1 MKKFQVLTRGMLK
14 DSREY
19 TNVRN
24 QIYAELRNAKVEA
37 QEQRMKTG
45 GAKVMEQQ
53 KTDFS
58 SFFNLLIV
66 SPTDPDSM
74 EVLVIL
80 NYFSFPMSV
89 EEDNLSGFVR
99 KEFGFKNDKCPC
111 LMIDSSTAEM
121 PSATLTSKDN
131 ILTFLYNKSL
141 IGTYKQHSVYEK

>member
-1 MKKFQVLTRGMLK
+1 MLK

-37 QEQRMKTG
+37 QEQSRRSG
-45 GAKVMEQQ
+45 GAAVTASF

-66 SPTDPDSM
+66 NPTDPDSM

-99 KEFGFKNDKCPC
+99 KEFGFKNDQCPC

-121 PSATLTSKDN
+121 PSASLVSKDN
-131 ILTFLYNKSL
+131 ILTYLYNK
-141 IGTYKQHSVYEK
+141 